1 MTKLGETKEELIAQI
16 RTEIPYIDI
25 RPYSHNIIGIVL
37 GQIADQFGDAEAEK
51 LIKTLGLDKR
61 GW

>member
-16 RTEIPYIDI
+16 RKEIPYIDI
-25 RPYSHNIIGIVL
+25 KPYSHNIIGLVL
-37 GQIADQFGDAEAEK
+37 GQIADKFGKEEAEK
-51 LIKTLGLDKR
+51 QIKTLGLDKR